1 MGVKCAELGLCRP
14 VSRFLCGLFSRA
26 RARSFLAGAC
36 LCLRACAAL
45 STRLTLAARV
55 GALSAGA
62 SLCLGACAALGAR
75 LAFAARALLEELAR
89 WELLVLRFVIDIVI
103 LLVGD
108 EIGHKGPDEVEEHVK
123 APQCSRYE
131 QHYVPEMGEAVQD
144 SVQRHGGR
152 GHQLK
157 DPAEDPEDGIENA

>member
-1 MGVKCAELGLCRP
+1 MDVKCAELGLCRP
-14 VSRFLCGLFSRA
+14 VSRFLCGLFSRT
-26 RARSFLAGAC
+26 LAGAC

-45 STRLTLAARV
+45 GARLTLVARA
-55 GALSAGA
+55 GALAGA
-62 SLCLGACAALGAR
+62 CLCLRACAALGIR